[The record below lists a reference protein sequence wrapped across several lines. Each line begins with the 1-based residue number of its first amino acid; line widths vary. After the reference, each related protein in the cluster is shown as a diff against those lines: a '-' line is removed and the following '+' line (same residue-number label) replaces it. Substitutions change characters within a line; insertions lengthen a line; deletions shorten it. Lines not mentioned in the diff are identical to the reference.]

1 VIFHATFFGNS
12 FIFVHIQISLHN
24 WFLNLFSAS
33 MGYNLKVAEGIPPI
47 NIPPYSAEEDADNKK
62 VKPIINPL
70 PN

>member
-1 VIFHATFFGNS
+1 VIFYAIFLQS
-12 FIFVHIQISLHN
+12 IFVLIPIFLY
-24 WFLNLFSAS
+24 WFFNLFSAS